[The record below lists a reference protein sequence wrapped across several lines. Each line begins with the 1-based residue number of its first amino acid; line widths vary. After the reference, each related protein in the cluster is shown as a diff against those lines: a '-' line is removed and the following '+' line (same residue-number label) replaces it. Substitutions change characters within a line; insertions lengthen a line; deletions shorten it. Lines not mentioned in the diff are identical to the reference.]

1 MAYTTIDNAEL
12 FFQAK
17 TYTGTG
23 SAQSITLDGSEDMQP
38 DWVWIK
44 NRGLDA
50 RHMLFDVA
58 RGATKSMFSDQV
70 TAETTSSGHLTSFNS
85 NGFSLGDNSG
95 TGSTN
100 GSSETY
106 VAWNWKAGGSASSN
120 TDGSITTSVSASTT
134 SGFSIATYTSNGTA
148 GATVGHG
155 LGVAPDMVWT
165 LNRTGND
172 SYGVGSD
179 ALPSWDYY
187 LHLSRTLAQDNAQN
201 VWNDTAPSS
210 SVVTFG
216 NNGRSNT
223 PNDEDY
229 VMYCFSSVKGFSKIG
244 KYTGNGNANG
254 TFVYTGFRPAW
265 VMMKRFDSTN
275 DWFVYDNKR
284 NTFNQ
289 TNLRISINSDSAEST
304 QTTNQIDMLSNG
316 FKCRGSAAATNTSG
330 GSYLFMAFAESPLVN
345 SKGVPN
351 NAR

>member
-1 MAYTTIDNAEL
+1 MAYTTIDNPEL
-12 FFQAK
+12 FFQVK

-44 NRGLDA
+44 NRGATA
-50 RHMLFDVA
+50 RHMLFDVV
-58 RGATKSMFSDQV
+58 RGATKSMASDSDS
-70 TAETTSSGHLTSFNS
+70 AETTSSGHLTSFNS
-85 NGFSLGDNSG
+85 DGFSLGDNSG

-134 SGFSIATYTSNGTA
+134 SGFSIATYTSNGTV

-155 LGVAPDMVWT
+155 LEVAPDMVWT

-172 SYGVGSD
+172 SYGVGSNF
-179 ALPSWDYY
+179 LTSWDYY
-187 LHLSRTLAQDNAQN
+187 LHLSRILAPENTHN

-216 NNGRSNT
+216 NNGRTNT

-229 VMYCFSSVKGFSKIG
+229 IMYCFHSVKGFSKIG
-244 KYTGNGNANG
+244 KFAGNNNADG
-254 TFVYTGFRPAW
+254 IFLYLGFKPALIII
-265 VMMKRFDSTN
+265 KDISST
-275 DWFVYDNKR
+275 DPWHMIDNKR
-284 NTFNQ
+284 SPINLVNERLFVNNDNAKNT
-289 TNLRISINSDSAEST
+289 SAD
-304 QTTNQIDMLSNG
+304 ICDFVSNG
-316 FKCRGSAAATNTSG
+316 IKFRGTNDG
-330 GSYLFMAFAESPLVN
+330 FNGSRNYIYMAFAESPFVN